1 MLEVLVKDL
10 ALTESRLLPG
20 HLNKKHHTLIQS
32 DLNLYLC
39 IYQVTMIKL
48 GDNIK
53 KIYLINEYNNICQ
66 FKYFSIT
73 SRIFH
78 FTDHE
83 RYRKLS
89 IHFNLT

>member
-20 HLNKKHHTLIQS
+20 HLNKKHRMLIHAEPVPV
-32 DLNLYLC
+32 YG

-53 KIYLINEYNNICQ
+53 KIYLIN
-66 FKYFSIT
+66 
-73 SRIFH
+73 
-78 FTDHE
+78 
-83 RYRKLS
+83 
-89 IHFNLT
+89 